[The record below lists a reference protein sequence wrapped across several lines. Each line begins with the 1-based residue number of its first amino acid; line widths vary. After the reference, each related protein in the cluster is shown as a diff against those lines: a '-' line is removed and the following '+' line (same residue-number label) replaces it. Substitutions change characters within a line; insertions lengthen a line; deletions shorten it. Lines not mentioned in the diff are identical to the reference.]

1 MEYLAVFAITALMI
15 IPMILIFTTQSSHLK
30 AEIINAQLDKAS
42 SEITDSAEEVHYMG
56 PPTQKT
62 IKVTFPEGI
71 KSIQTLNKLL
81 VFNVQTESV
90 EYQFNRETIA
100 NITGNLKTYEGIH
113 ILTIKAE
120 EGYVN
125 ITDK

>member
-15 IPMILIFTTQSSHLK
+15 IPMIIIFTTQSSNLK
-30 AEIINAQLDKAS
+30 AEIINAQLDKAT
-42 SEITDSAEEVHYMG
+42 SEIADSAEEVHYMG

-71 KSIQTLNKLL
+71 QSIQTLDKRLI
-81 VFNVQTESV
+81 FNVKTESI
-90 EYQFNRETIA
+90 EYPFTRETVA
-100 NITGNLKTYEGIH
+100 NITGTLKTFEGTH

-120 EGYVN
+120 QGYVS